1 MKKKIAIVLA
11 IILLIV
17 TFISSIIFGQ
27 TYTYKIDNVTE
38 VNDINNFNITFDNE
52 DIVKI
57 VNKKI
62 DNNRL
67 IIKLKSIKKGKTGIN
82 ISSNDESYNYLSS
95 LYVNS
100 FGIITIDS
108 IFGKFNG
115 CILITISIIILIIYS
130 LIVLI
135 YNYKNN
141 VKDNLYQYK
150 NISYLGLIL
159 FLISLLLHMIITLV
173 TNQYSGLVDTL
184 KNVIRTSSFSIFLLV
199 PITFVVSILVTI
211 SNINL
216 VRREG
221 KTWRNMLG
229 IILSIFFIA
238 FTILPDVMYRFTF
251 TNELINIH
259 NMNSIDYYI
268 YQFIESTIYIVQA
281 YIVFI
286 LIGTIIIG
294 IKSAKRIPKY
304 DKDYIIILGCMIK
317 KDGSLTPLL
326 KGRVDKAIEFSK
338 KQKELTGKDII
349 FVPSGGQGSNEVISE
364 GEAMYNYLISKGINK
379 KQIILEDK
387 SKTTFENLKFSNKL
401 INNKKAKIAFS
412 TTNYHVF
419 RAGIYATSLNMK
431 VEGIGAKTKAYFWV
445 NAFIR
450 EFIATIVSR
459 KKSHIFVIL
468 VLFMI
473 SILSLV
479 LEYLSIIL

>member
-1 MKKKIAIVLA
+1 
-11 IILLIV
+11 
-17 TFISSIIFGQ
+17 
-27 TYTYKIDNVTE
+27 
-38 VNDINNFNITFDNE
+38 
-52 DIVKI
+52 
-57 VNKKI
+57 
-62 DNNRL
+62 
-67 IIKLKSIKKGKTGIN
+67 
-82 ISSNDESYNYLSS
+82 
-95 LYVNS
+95 
-100 FGIITIDS
+100 
-108 IFGKFNG
+108 
-115 CILITISIIILIIYS
+115 
-130 LIVLI
+130 
-135 YNYKNN
+135 
-141 VKDNLYQYK
+141 
-150 NISYLGLIL
+150 
-159 FLISLLLHMIITLV
+159 MIITLV
-173 TNQYSGLVDTL
+173 TNQCSGLVDTL
-184 KNVIRTSSFSIFLLV
+184 KNVIRTSSFSIALLV

-238 FTILPDVMYRFTF
+238 FTILPEVMYRFTF
-251 TNELINIH
+251 TNALINIH
-259 NMNSIDYYI
+259 NMNSIEYYI
-268 YQFIESTIYIVQA
+268 YQFIESTIYIVLA

-326 KGRVDKAIEFSK
+326 KGRVDKAIEFAK

-379 KQIILEDK
+379 KQIILEAK
-387 SKTTFENLKFSNKL
+387 SKTTFENLKFSKQL

-431 VEGIGAKTKAYFWV
+431 VEGIGSKTKAYFWV

-459 KKSHIFVIL
+459 KKSHILVIL

-473 SILSLV
+473 SILSLL
-479 LEYLSIIL
+479 LEYLSNIL